1 MKSEKNENKQVWIHY
16 KESCGPFV
24 VSLIKKKIQ
33 KKVIQNTATK
43 WLRCEL
49 WLVGQHRPARCLK
62 GFSASIWHLIG
73 QFCLSE
79 LANQINCNVGVVS
92 CSRKWRFE
100 NGWTTCVHCTCGVS
114 LSTGWILYWKECY
127 TDNKKKWILAANLA
141 EAALASKHLHFK
153 EPTYCGQDCI
163 NCIKTRALF
172 VLFQVVPKSSI
183 HIQ

>member
-1 MKSEKNENKQVWIHY
+1 MSSLCCVFNLKKKSHSKYCHQMAKVWIVN
-16 KESCGPFV
+16 CGTT
-24 VSLIKKKIQ
+24 Q
-33 KKVIQNTATK
+33 T
-43 WLRCEL
+43 
-49 WLVGQHRPARCLK
+49 RCLK

-100 NGWTTCVHCTCGVS
+100 NGWTTCVHCTCGVA

-127 TDNKKKWILAANLA
+127 TDNKKEWILAANLA

-163 NCIKTRALF
+163 NCIKTRASF